1 LSSTSY
7 IPFDAAS
14 VGPAYNQWYQLYKN
28 TLTTFKDSELQA
40 MAFDKAVTTLA
51 REAELANAPQPTP

>member
-1 LSSTSY
+1 
-7 IPFDAAS
+7 
-14 VGPAYNQWYQLYKN
+14 VVPAYNQWYQLYKN